1 MQGVLNR
8 AGWTDTWSLTATD
21 FGSLEKWDLYLGKM
35 TCKHK
40 EASYGPFFL
49 ADLCSHCP
57 LLSPMCSWLWLLVNS
72 ELVIRL
78 VWRLYDMVVHWLFA
92 VEFSKVFRNHL
103 CQGSLH
109 FILTGQML
117 FYPILVK
124 PESYSSLFPS
134 SSSVHV
140 QKMLMGEAW
149 GVSQSPP
156 APVMACSAVC
166 PPGCW
171 REALG
176 WQDPRMPMMFWDSL
190 PKLDLHM
197 LTCKC
202 S

>member
-1 MQGVLNR
+1 
-8 AGWTDTWSLTATD
+8 
-21 FGSLEKWDLYLGKM
+21 M

-40 EASYGPFFL
+40 KASYGPFFL

-57 LLSPMCSWLWLLVNS
+57 LLSPTCTWLWLLVNS

-78 VWRLYDMVVHWLFA
+78 VWRPYDMVIHWLFA

-166 PPGCW
+166 PPGAGGKHWAGRIHGCPW
-171 REALG
+171 CSEIVFQNWISTCLPANVLRVKNLKKKEREKMQYNMSAIVHRA
-176 WQDPRMPMMFWDSL
+176 DI
-190 PKLDLHM
+190 
-197 LTCKC
+197 
-202 S
+202 